1 MGHEW
6 YDLWGVAPKNEPDDP
21 WHDISVF
28 KRKFGGQ
35 ELNLVPTL
43 DYVYDP
49 AAYDKYARTEN
60 ETEEC
65 RDRGQADRDGT
76 VVSQ

>member
-1 MGHEW
+1 MSV
-6 YDLWGVAPKNEPDDP
+6 LPL
-21 WHDISVF
+21 SVF

-49 AAYDKYARTEN
+49 AAYGDYVARH
-60 ETEEC
+60 
-65 RDRGQADRDGT
+65 
-76 VVSQ
+76 S